1 MKQSGHSWRR
11 CGTGTAALRGRA
23 AGRAHGR
30 GLTLIELMVTI
41 AIAAIL
47 AGLAAPSFRELMASN
62 QLKSHASA
70 LLSSLLL
77 ARSEALKRNGRVV
90 LCKSA
95 SGMACT
101 QDGGWEQ
108 GWIIFADANNNAALD
123 AGETV
128 IQRTAALSSG
138 WRLTGNDNILNYVS
152 YSGVG
157 SAKLTSGGFQA
168 GTFTLCQLS
177 TSGGKA
183 RDIVISATG
192 RPTIKQTTVAS
203 CT

>member
-1 MKQSGHSWRR
+1 MRR
-11 CGTGTAALRGRA
+11 PRGARRSAAC
-23 AGRAHGR
+23 
-30 GLTLIELMVTI
+30 GLTLIELLVTI

-47 AGLAAPSFRELMASN
+47 AGLAAPSFRELLASN
-62 QLKSHASA
+62 RLKSQASA

-77 ARSEALKRNGRVV
+77 ARGEAIKRNGRVT

-95 SGMACT
+95 DGAACT
-101 QDGGWEQ
+101 ADGGWEQ
-108 GWIIFADANNNAALD
+108 GWIMFADGNNNAALD

-128 IQRTAALSSG
+128 IQRQAALG
-138 WRLTGNDNILNYVS
+138 DGLRLTGNGNIANYVS
-152 YSGVG
+152 YG
-157 SAKLTSGGFQA
+157 SMGEVRTTAGGIQP

-183 RDIVISATG
+183 REISVSATG
-192 RPTIKQTTVAS
+192 RPAIKQVTVAS